1 MDMKINNL
9 ENQEYIISNQENN
22 NENNIEEI
30 INQSEQNLNNDFA
43 PMSQEEKLSE
53 YIQVYCRFRPP
64 NESELSFSTNNSVIL
79 LSPKKLIITQEKKLE
94 LKKDYTFDGLFEYD
108 TSKEIFYQ
116 KTSKNI
122 VNAVLQGYN
131 GGIICYGETGTGK
144 SYTLR
149 EIIPKVEEQIF
160 DFIEESDENN
170 ELFKV
175 DISMIEIYKEQVN
188 DLIDIKNTNLNLIE
202 NKSKK
207 LIIDNLTHIGVSSK
221 EQLEQIINKGLNNR
235 NSREYNYN

>member
-79 LSPKKLIITQEKKLE
+79 LSPKKLIITQEK
-94 LKKDYTFDGLFEYD
+94 
-108 TSKEIFYQ
+108 
-116 KTSKNI
+116 N
-122 VNAVLQGYN
+122 
-131 GGIICYGETGTGK
+131 
-144 SYTLR
+144 
-149 EIIPKVEEQIF
+149 
-160 DFIEESDENN
+160 
-170 ELFKV
+170 
-175 DISMIEIYKEQVN
+175 
-188 DLIDIKNTNLNLIE
+188 
-202 NKSKK
+202 
-207 LIIDNLTHIGVSSK
+207 
-221 EQLEQIINKGLNNR
+221 
-235 NSREYNYN
+235 

>member
-149 EIIPKVEEQIF
+149 EIIPKVEEQI
-160 DFIEESDENN
+160 
-170 ELFKV
+170 L
-175 DISMIEIYKEQVN
+175 YKH
-188 DLIDIKNTNLNLIE
+188 D
-202 NKSKK
+202 
-207 LIIDNLTHIGVSSK
+207 
-221 EQLEQIINKGLNNR
+221 R
-235 NSREYNYN
+235 NI